1 MNDSMK
7 IVMSLKDA
15 GLLLKGVTET
25 VENEAKEKMG
35 EFLGML
41 AVTLSAALLGNILQV
56 KGLYKQ
62 VKEQA
67 EQVRIFNVTS
77 SLN

>member
-1 MNDSMK
+1 MNDIMK

-25 VENEAKEKMG
+25 VENEAEEKMG

>member
-1 MNDSMK
+1 MK

-62 VKEQA
+62 VKEQV

>member
-1 MNDSMK
+1 MNDIMK

-62 VKEQA
+62 VKEQV

>member
-1 MNDSMK
+1 MNDIMK

-25 VENEAKEKMG
+25 VENEAKEKLG

>member
-1 MNDSMK
+1 MNDIMK

>member
-1 MNDSMK
+1 MK

-25 VENEAKEKMG
+25 VENEAEEKMG

-62 VKEQA
+62 VMEQA
-67 EQVRIFNVTS
+67 EQVSIFNVTS
-77 SLN
+77 SFN

>member
-1 MNDSMK
+1 MK

-25 VENEAKEKMG
+25 VENEAEEKMG

>member
-1 MNDSMK
+1 MK

-62 VKEQA
+62 VMEQA

>member
-1 MNDSMK
+1 MK

-25 VENEAKEKMG
+25 VENEAEEKMW

>member
-1 MNDSMK
+1 
-7 IVMSLKDA
+7 MSLKDA

-25 VENEAKEKMG
+25 VENEAEEKMG

>member
-1 MNDSMK
+1 MK

>member
-1 MNDSMK
+1 MK

-62 VKEQA
+62 VKERA

>member
-1 MNDSMK
+1 MNDIMK

-15 GLLLKGVTET
+15 GLLLKGVTKT
-25 VENEAKEKMG
+25 VENEAEEKMG

>member
-1 MNDSMK
+1 
-7 IVMSLKDA
+7 MSLKDA

>member
-1 MNDSMK
+1 MK
-7 IVMSLKDA
+7 IVMSLKDV

>member
-1 MNDSMK
+1 MNDIMK

-62 VKEQA
+62 VMEQA

>member
-1 MNDSMK
+1 MK

-25 VENEAKEKMG
+25 VENEAKEKLG